1 MLAGRLYGPIP
12 SQHLPGIH
20 VSPLGLIPKAHQT
33 NKWRL
38 IVDLS
43 NPAGSSTNDGIDP
56 TLCSLCYASVD
67 DAVNIIQRLGRN
79 TLLLKLDIKDAYRI
93 VPVHPADYHL
103 LGIRWD
109 QATYIDRSL
118 PFGLRS
124 APKIFTAIADF
135 VAWVLSCLGIKHQ
148 IHYLDDFLF
157 LVAANSHN
165 AWLIR
170 SIILDIFRSLNIPV
184 AEHKTEGPYTCLD
197 FLGIRIDTHAFEL
210 RLPPEKLAR
219 LCDLIRAWSGKR
231 TCTRRE
237 LESLLG
243 HLSHAATV
251 IKQGRTFL
259 RQLFPLLHV
268 GRAPHIHICLN
279 AGARAGLLW
288 WKVFL
293 QDWNGSA
300 FFPAVVPPIEVL
312 SDAFGTYGCGAFC
325 LSYGWFQIQWPESW
339 ASTHIAAKELVPIV
353 CAAAIW
359 GGGGGFVAGYASGLI
374 IWQWLKY

>member
-1 MLAGRLYGPIP
+1 MHGFGKGRINPALKAMGLRYPTLSCPSRFTAFRLYHVSILCNGRYRYINDLLQLTAVSSASTAQWPQYHTPIEIEKLLPFLACHPDQQFAAYIYDGLTQGFRIGFNPDTTPLKSRKRNHPSCLVNSDVVRDRIQTEVLAGRLYGPIP

-67 DAVNIIQRLGRN
+67 DAVNIIQQLGRN

-124 APKIFTAIADF
+124 APKILTAIADF

-157 LVAANSHN
+157 LVAADSHN
-165 AWLIR
+165 AWPLH
-170 SIILDIFRSLNIPV
+170 LP
-184 AEHKTEGPYTCLD
+184 G

-219 LCDLIRAWSGKR
+219 LCDLIQAWSGKR
-231 TCTRRE
+231 TCTRTE

-243 HLSHAATV
+243 H
-251 IKQGRTFL
+251 
-259 RQLFPLLHV
+259 
-268 GRAPHIHICLN
+268 
-279 AGARAGLLW
+279 
-288 WKVFL
+288 
-293 QDWNGSA
+293 
-300 FFPAVVPPIEVL
+300 
-312 SDAFGTYGCGAFC
+312 
-325 LSYGWFQIQWPESW
+325 
-339 ASTHIAAKELVPIV
+339 
-353 CAAAIW
+353 
-359 GGGGGFVAGYASGLI
+359 
-374 IWQWLKY
+374 